1 LSSSWYIQE
10 GGGKGGRTFGGT
22 ALQVTDDLL
31 ELVGDVQLGRIE
43 EEEDEVGTV
52 GEPEGREGGR
62 G

>member
-1 LSSSWYIQE
+1 ME
-10 GGGKGGRTFGGT
+10 GGRTFGGT

-31 ELVGDVQLGRIE
+31 ELIGDVQLGRIE